1 MKRKTII
8 PTRFTSKAV
17 MLSGC
22 MAVALSTV
30 ALGQAGAR
38 ATDHQSLDRTSTPG
52 TLDQQDQHTFEG
64 KLVPLFEALNGS
76 STSDSSSAWSGS
88 AQDRSTQSGQS
99 RTYTQP
105 GQIGTTTQPSPT
117 GTTRQPGQPGS
128 TTQPGQVGSTQPGQI
143 GSTQPGQPGSRQLGL
158 NESPATIG
166 VTSQPLA
173 LVSAT
178 KATSDH
184 GATES
189 PYSSGAGR
197 PSTPDRDTPS
207 TTPGLGSSSTT
218 DHRSTGMSDG
228 KLYVLVFDPE
238 DAQSRSAYMLAQSIA
253 RSQQSGMSD
262 SIHTSGTIGTT
273 PSIAEGTSAANRQ
286 SDSSRDDATHWD
298 HQKKSE
304 QGEKVKVT
312 GRVIEKDGIQAIAV
326 TRVERHQATTPL
338 SSVN

>member
-1 MKRKTII
+1 
-8 PTRFTSKAV
+8 
-17 MLSGC
+17 
-22 MAVALSTV
+22 MAVALSTA

-52 TLDQQDQHTFEG
+52 TQDQQDQQTFEG

-88 AQDRSTQSGQS
+88 TQDRSTQPGQS
-99 RTYTQP
+99 RTSTQP

-128 TTQPGQVGSTQPGQI
+128 TTQPGQIGSTTQPGQI
-143 GSTQPGQPGSRQLGL
+143 GSTTQPGQVGSTQPGQPGSRQLGL

-218 DHRSTGMSDG
+218 EHRSTGMSDG

-238 DAQSRSAYMLAQSIA
+238 DPQSQSAYMLAQSIA

-298 HQKKSE
+298 HQKKSD

-326 TRVERHQATTPL
+326 TRVERQQATTPL